1 MNFERDPNIDDY
13 YKYTRLLLVMMAV
26 IVLLLVIVLTTLITG
41 CSHNKRVCDA
51 YGNGKYY
58 KSQHK

>member
-1 MNFERDPNIDDY
+1 MNFERDPNIEDDY
-13 YKYTRLLLVMMAV
+13 RYTRTLLIMMV
-26 IVLLLVIVLTTLITG
+26 IIIVLLITILTTLITG